1 MQGPVFMEGT
11 VITHQMCM
19 LFSIFIAGAVSDP
32 KIIVDPKIM
41 ADPKIVMHA
50 KNLHVGHYVGT
61 TQISA

>member
-32 KIIVDPKIM
+32 KIIVDPKIVM
-41 ADPKIVMHA
+41 MRKICMQDSMWAQPKFLR
-50 KNLHVGHYVGT
+50 K
-61 TQISA
+61 